1 MELSF
6 DDFYERHRPKNSSD
20 LSFFTSTRVI
30 KDVRKKFKNGKS
42 FVLLSSN
49 TGQGKHEIVRIVST
63 EFDDVVSLRDVYD
76 DSTISNIEENDN
88 VTFDMTGF
96 LSTTTKTKT
105 RRRRRRVVFLIDESV
120 IRMSS
125 CAKLLNAVLSSKNQ
139 CIFMCTSHNLK
150 NERKINSF
158 VRSKKFGVISVSRI
172 SLAQISKKIQ
182 IISQEYDVN
191 FTRRASFNFARRIYS
206 NLRLLWKLLYRM
218 LDNAKKRNGE
228 SSVMSAHVF
237 ENINKHHTDGFDHF
251 LDVRERCSD
260 RQVYSLEE
268 RLKLSLGHSY
278 ALKHYCHRCVIN
290 EHCDPWNTKRKLDIH
305 ETARWT
311 EVFSC
316 SDHKGFVQEE
326 EITLPLFLLVV

>member
-6 DDFYERHRPKNSSD
+6 DYFYERHRPKNSSD

-42 FVLLSSN
+42 FVLLSST

-105 RRRRRRVVFLIDESV
+105 RRRRRRRVVFLIDESV

-158 VRSKKFGVISVSRI
+158 VRSKKFEVISVSRI

-182 IISQEYDVN
+182 IICQEYGVN
-191 FTRRASFNFARRIYS
+191 FHQTCIFQFR
-206 NLRLLWKLLYRM
+206 
-218 LDNAKKRNGE
+218 
-228 SSVMSAHVF
+228 
-237 ENINKHHTDGFDHF
+237 
-251 LDVRERCSD
+251 
-260 RQVYSLEE
+260 
-268 RLKLSLGHSY
+268 
-278 ALKHYCHRCVIN
+278 
-290 EHCDPWNTKRKLDIH
+290 
-305 ETARWT
+305 
-311 EVFSC
+311 
-316 SDHKGFVQEE
+316 
-326 EITLPLFLLVV
+326 